1 VLSLSSASSLAVAGS
16 HTVTVSKLAQ
26 TSSEYSDQITN
37 ATDTLSGSL
46 TIQIGTGTAQTI
58 PLDSTNNTLQTL
70 AAALNSGNYGV
81 TASVVSSSTGLRLSL
96 VSNNSGAASQ
106 ITLTPSLTDTTTATK
121 IGFTVGQIGQDAV
134 LNVDGLGTT
143 SASNTV
149 TDAIPGVTFQLLS
162 TAASTPVQI
171 QITNDNSSIETA
183 VQQMVTDYNSVINAM
198 KTQEGNTSA
207 GAAEPL
213 YGSPTISLIQE
224 QLASSLFSGVASG
237 SMNNIGQLG
246 IAVNSDGTLTLTTST
261 LDSVLNS
268 NYSDVQGYLQNAGSF
283 GQTLATALNTL
294 GTASP
299 TGAVSLALAQN
310 STEEAGLNTDIT
322 NENTA
327 IAVQKTSLTT
337 ELNSANQILQ
347 SIPQQLNAVNE
358 IYSAMS
364 GYNNSTTG

>member
-1 VLSLSSASSLAVAGS
+1 
-16 HTVTVSKLAQ
+16 
-26 TSSEYSDQITN
+26 
-37 ATDTLSGSL
+37 
-46 TIQIGTGTAQTI
+46 
-58 PLDSTNNTLQTL
+58 
-70 AAALNSGNYGV
+70 
-81 TASVVSSSTGLRLSL
+81 
-96 VSNNSGAASQ
+96 
-106 ITLTPSLTDTTTATK
+106 
-121 IGFTVGQIGQDAV
+121 
-134 LNVDGLGTT
+134 
-143 SASNTV
+143 
-149 TDAIPGVTFQLLS
+149 
-162 TAASTPVQI
+162 
-171 QITNDNSSIETA
+171 
-183 VQQMVTDYNSVINAM
+183 MVTDYNSVINAM

-224 QLASSLFSGVASG
+224 QLAGSLFSGVASG